1 MDAFDA
7 FLHHLPA
14 MTEGKVTSFHM
25 LETEVSGFA
34 YRCMPL
40 LQSSGLPTDHKA
52 CSEAIRSGDFMLNE
66 FVDRFG
72 PRLAHLNGVLQVLS
86 QLSSTHDAANTHNI
100 P

>member
-7 FLHHLPA
+7 FLQHLPA

-25 LETEVSGFA
+25 LETEVSGFV

-66 FVDRFG
+66 IRIGVGACTRPPRQEYRPYG
-72 PRLAHLNGVLQVLS
+72 PTRRTSGGFAK
-86 QLSSTHDAANTHNI
+86 
-100 P
+100 